1 MVSPTTAP
9 LLHHTTHGQAHT
21 LHHNAP
27 HTHQSDHNALM
38 ITHAIAH
45 NTAHDDSCT
54 TIAALSTKKLPA
66 PPSCCSPHTLHQNM
80 LLRARLALL
89 MDTRT
94 RPRKHGALLPPER
107 RPRHTQDGHRPHPPC
122 TRLSLAKKEVRSP
135 IPLLASL
142 LLYPTAFYCTALPEC
157 STVLRDRPART
168 KRRVYPKPMSLHTK
182 GTQVLSN
189 HKKLIISQTN
199 LPSPHRAA
207 PVLPPPYPAPRREAG
222 AAGGPPCP

>member
-1 MVSPTTAP
+1 MYQQRRPPPAWQQLKMPVKKKKIYCMVMVSPTTAP

-94 RPRKHGALLPPER
+94 RPRKHIPVSSPSSGRSAQTPLLLCTPVGSYSYNCR
-107 RPRHTQDGHRPHPPC
+107 RVP
-122 TRLSLAKKEVRSP
+122 LSL
-135 IPLLASL
+135 
-142 LLYPTAFYCTALPEC
+142 
-157 STVLRDRPART
+157 
-168 KRRVYPKPMSLHTK
+168 
-182 GTQVLSN
+182 
-189 HKKLIISQTN
+189 
-199 LPSPHRAA
+199 
-207 PVLPPPYPAPRREAG
+207 
-222 AAGGPPCP
+222 